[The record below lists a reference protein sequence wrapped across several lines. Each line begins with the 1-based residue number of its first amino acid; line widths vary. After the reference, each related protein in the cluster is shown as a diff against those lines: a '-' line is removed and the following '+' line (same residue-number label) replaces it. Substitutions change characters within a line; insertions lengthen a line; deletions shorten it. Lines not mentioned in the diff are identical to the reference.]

1 MKHLAFLALLSALA
15 GLTRA
20 AVLTPD
26 VDAYIENVLSSW
38 NSPAGAAVAVVQLDP
53 QGGWSVET
61 KGYGVAQANGS
72 KVTPET
78 VFSIG
83 SNSKL
88 FDILATGLLISNTS
102 LEPQISWNTKIASIL
117 PGWELADPVATAQ
130 STITD
135 LMSHRTGMPR
145 HDFAYSRTD
154 DVPTLI
160 SRMKYLKP
168 STGFRENPQYSNLMY
183 EFLSYLPTALLPDH
197 PAFTEYVKAHIID
210 PLGMNATT
218 YSTAD
223 AFASGNFADGFTRV
237 DINVTDDPLGRG
249 TVYPLPFPLESS
261 AQGSALSGPG
271 GILSNAIDMATWLQ
285 MLLLNGK
292 HPITGEIVVPASAI
306 QTVATGISVWEGNA
320 QFPEVTAQVYG
331 GAQAQY
337 GYRGHVIIE
346 VSHFNS
352 EASDPNLS
360 ISTEEISSV
369 RFHAQV
375 SRFPNEGLGIAVL
388 TNDDVFGTYMKEVIK
403 YRIIDEAL
411 GLESIDWNTRYR
423 SIVSGAR
430 LSAPQALPPP
440 ANATLPLPLTKF
452 AAQNYS
458 NPGYGP
464 DIELCAVSQPASP
477 TCSSLVSA
485 INATFP
491 EQLAGA
497 DLVWR
502 WDRLSATYAAL
513 THYDGP
519 VFNVSGWVPL
529 QTRNVSVPTIAYDS
543 GLEGVIAQFD
553 IHEGR
558 VRGFGFVGGL
568 WGSGTLEGEPSGK
581 TAEERSEVW
590 YSAV

>member
-168 STGFRENPQYSNLMY
+168 STGFRENPQYSNLI
-183 EFLSYLPTALLPDH
+183 
-197 PAFTEYVKAHIID
+197 AHHRSARD
-210 PLGMNATT
+210 ERDDVLDRGCLCV
-218 YSTAD
+218 
-223 AFASGNFADGFTRV
+223 GKFADGFTRV